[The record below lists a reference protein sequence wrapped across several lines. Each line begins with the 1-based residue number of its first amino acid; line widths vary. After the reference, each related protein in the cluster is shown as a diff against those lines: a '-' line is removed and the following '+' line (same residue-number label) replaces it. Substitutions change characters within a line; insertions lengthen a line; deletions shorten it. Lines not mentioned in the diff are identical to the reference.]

1 MIKLVFVSTRGHS
14 VHHTQNKIIFCRNRY
29 DRSLFQINSKNLFG
43 QSCLAIC
50 IIFDNCEFQV
60 FTLKMWG
67 KFLILELMLYFY
79 R

>member
-14 VHHTQNKIIFCRNRY
+14 VHHTQNKTIFCKNKY
-29 DRSLFQINSKNLFG
+29 DNFLFQKNSKNLFEI
-43 QSCLAIC
+43 SCLAIC

-67 KFLILELMLYFY
+67 KFLIFQLILYFY
-79 R
+79 V